1 MTLPSAKFPRRH
13 TQRQALRQ
21 RNKASIGKASIGNLQ
36 SQEQRQ
42 RHKSRNTRHRH
53 IDSDSESNSD
63 VDVDTDREQED
74 SGYDSNGDDEAK
86 YLNELVEQFREMGP
100 QISNLGDV
108 TQEMIQ
114 TERRMFQK

>member
-21 RNKASIGKASIGNLQ
+21 RNKASISNLQ

-42 RHKSRNTRHRH
+42 RH
-53 IDSDSESNSD
+53 IDSDSESDSD
-63 VDVDTDREQED
+63 VDVDTDGEEQED
-74 SGYDSNGDDEAK
+74 SGYGSNREDEAE
-86 YLNELVEQFREMGP
+86 YFNELVEQFREMGP

-108 TQEMIQ
+108 ALEMIQ
-114 TERRMFQK
+114 TEQRMFQQ